1 MSGPRGYY
9 TKRNKTGRKTNA
21 IGFDSCG
28 IKKNN
33 RTKTH
38 RYGKQSHDCQRG
50 WGVKG
55 RQNRGRGMKGTNF
68 QVQNNMICGY
78 HVQHREYN

>member
-28 IKKNN
+28 IKKTTEPRLIDMENN
-33 RTKTH
+33 L
-38 RYGKQSHDCQRG
+38 
-50 WGVKG
+50 
-55 RQNRGRGMKGTNF
+55 
-68 QVQNNMICGY
+68 MIAGGDGGG
-78 HVQHREYN
+78 EG

>member
-28 IKKNN
+28 IKKKTTEPRLIDMENN
-33 RTKTH
+33 LMIA
-38 RYGKQSHDCQRG
+38 RG
-50 WGVKG
+50 DGG
-55 RQNRGRGMKGTNF
+55 
-68 QVQNNMICGY
+68 
-78 HVQHREYN
+78 